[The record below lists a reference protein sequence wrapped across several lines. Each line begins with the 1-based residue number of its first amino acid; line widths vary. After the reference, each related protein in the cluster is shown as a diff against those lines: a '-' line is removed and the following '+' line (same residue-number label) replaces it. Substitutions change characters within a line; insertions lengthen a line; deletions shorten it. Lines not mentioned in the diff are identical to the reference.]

1 VLKTW
6 LVHPLAR
13 GLDLDDPKTTALR
26 RQIIDQKPFLRDI
39 YTDWYT
45 AVAKSLP
52 SGPGRVLELG
62 SGAGFLRDFVPD
74 LITSEM
80 FLCPAIRVVLDG
92 LYLPFGNR
100 TLRAIAMTNVLHH
113 LPDVRRFFIEAARC
127 VRPGGAIV
135 MVEPWVTR
143 WSTTIYSRWHH
154 EPFHPEAETWDF
166 ASTGPLSG
174 ANGALPW
181 ILFERDRVRF
191 QRELPV
197 WSVEQVEPFMPFRYL
212 VSGGVS
218 LRSLMPGWTSSL
230 WSGLE
235 AMLGDTAVR
244 MAMFAR
250 IVLRRSQ
257 A

>member
-80 FLCPAIRVVLDG
+80 FLCPAISVVLDG

-143 WSTTIYSRWHH
+143 WSTTIYSRLHH

-218 LRSLMPGWTSSL
+218 LRSLMPGWTSPL